1 MIWNLTYQPAADRA
15 LSPDPHTIRW
25 ITGTGW
31 TEKTIVEDFERR
43 HAGTRVLSLEPTEV
57 LA

>member
-15 LSPDPHTIRW
+15 RSTDPHTIPW
-25 ITGTGW
+25 ITGTDW
-31 TEKTIVEDFERR
+31 TEPAIVEDFERR
-43 HAGTRVLSLEPTEV
+43 HAGTRVLSLEPAKV